1 MSGTSAH
8 QEPAVTRQDGTA
20 IMEEAEVIG
29 NYGTISNEVSGNNAN
44 EVLQPPGNTIAPNL
58 MRNLQP
64 SVQDEDSTLHSGI
77 ISNHGYGNN
86 ASDGAQPAGDTIT
99 SNNINQSFPS
109 LESQIQGQPRLGP
122 NVAALPCN
130 INGITP
136 TMGQD
141 TQQLPPSGSQAHVQP
156 VPSNVTHPTSNSH
169 QGGGLSGTLPGD
181 VPFEEGFASDVE
193 LSDAGSETD
202 PLDKNNKW
210 RRDLSK
216 DQEIAIV
223 HTIAEIPSEDI
234 TRATRMIHEVVPE
247 GYRLSLS
254 DFEIIVHQDKWV
266 ADKDIHP
273 KAEKAF
279 KDMSPS

>member
-1 MSGTSAH
+1 MSDTSSH
-8 QEPAVTRQDGTA
+8 QEAAVTREDGTA
-20 IMEEAEVIG
+20 IMEEADAILSRGTALNEALG
-29 NYGTISNEVSGNNAN
+29 NI
-44 EVLQPPGNTIAPNL
+44 
-58 MRNLQP
+58 
-64 SVQDEDSTLHSGI
+64 
-77 ISNHGYGNN
+77 
-86 ASDGAQPAGDTIT
+86 ASDGVQPAGDTIT

-109 LESQIQGQPRLGP
+109 LESQIQEQPRLGP

-130 INGITP
+130 MNGITP
-136 TMGQD
+136 TIGQD

-169 QGGGLSGTLPGD
+169 QGAGLSGTLPGD
-181 VPFEEGFASDVE
+181 VPFEDGFASDAE

-202 PLDKNNKW
+202 PLDENNKR

-234 TRATRMIHEVVPE
+234 TRATRMIHEAVPE
-247 GYRLSLS
+247 GYGLSLS
-254 DFEIIVHQDKWV
+254 DFEIIVHPDKWV
-266 ADKDIHP
+266 ADKDNNP

-279 KDMSPS
+279 KGMSPS